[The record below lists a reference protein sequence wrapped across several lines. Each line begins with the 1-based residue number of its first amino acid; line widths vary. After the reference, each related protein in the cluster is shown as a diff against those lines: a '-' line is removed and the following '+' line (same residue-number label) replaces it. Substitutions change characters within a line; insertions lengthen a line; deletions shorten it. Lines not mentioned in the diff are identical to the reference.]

1 MSRPRLQTE
10 VSLWPGLAAVALF
23 AVLAAAFLTASLP
36 DPAGFGADAQI
47 VKSIGA
53 AMFNVD
59 PAAIMENGAIESEG
73 FLVLFITI
81 AVVLDAA
88 LDGSLM
94 LAERDEEE
102 GGESR

>member
-1 MSRPRLQTE
+1 MSRPRLQTD

-23 AVLAAAFLTASLP
+23 GVLAAVFLGASLP
-36 DPAGFGADAQI
+36 EPAGFGADAQI

-59 PAAIMENGAIESEG
+59 PSAIMDEGAIESEG
-73 FLVLFITI
+73 FLVLFVAI
-81 AVVLDAA
+81 AIVLDAA

-94 LAERDEEE
+94 LAERDEDE